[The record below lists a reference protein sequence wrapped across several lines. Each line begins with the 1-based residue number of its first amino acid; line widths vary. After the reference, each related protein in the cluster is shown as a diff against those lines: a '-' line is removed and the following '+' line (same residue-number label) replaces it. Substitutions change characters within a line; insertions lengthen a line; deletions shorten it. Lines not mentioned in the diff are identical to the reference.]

1 MDLKKKEMNKNN
13 WKRVIDKDYVD
24 EYIFDNGTLIG
35 VASLLKIKKIS
46 SPSYKTYGTTQIKI
60 ADLNYYWLQ
69 IGLIGENYWI
79 TAMYDE
85 NKQIVQYYIDITYQN
100 LISLNGNSSFYDLFL
115 DVVKLK
121 NGQIYILDEDE
132 LEEAFNSKIVGRSE
146 YDMAYEEVKKINS
159 ILSNPDNNIEKMCSK
174 YFEILIDKMK

>member
-1 MDLKKKEMNKNN
+1 MDLKKKEMNKND

-85 NKQIVQYYIDITYQN
+85 KKELIQYYIDITYKN
-100 LISLNGNSSFYDLFL
+100 LISLNDEPAFYDLFL

-132 LEEAFNSKIVGRSE
+132 LEEAFNNKIIGSTE
-146 YDMAYEEVKKINS
+146 YDIAYKEVQKIKNV
-159 ILSNPDNNIEKMCSK
+159 LSNPDNMIEQMCSK
-174 YFEILIDKMK
+174 YFEILIAKMK